1 MLRRFVCGTAVLL
14 GLLMNA
20 PAGADS
26 LFVAGLQP
34 HQRTAGAPTMRASD
48 RDRAAARQFRGIV
61 KPYPQSLGFASNHGG
76 WFTPFTEPG
85 MTGRYDLRLYH
96 QASANDRKGGKVGG

>member
-1 MLRRFVCGTAVLL
+1 MSRSLVCAVAVPL

-20 PAGADS
+20 PVWAETV
-26 LFVAGLQP
+26 LIAGLQA
-34 HQRTAGAPTMRASD
+34 HQRPANAPTLRAGD
-48 RDRAAARQFRGIV
+48 RDRTAARQFRGIV
-61 KPYPQSLGFASNHGG
+61 KPYPQSLRFASDHGG

-96 QASANDRKGGKVGG
+96 QSSANAGKGGKVGG